1 MTDKFLPLGTI
12 VSLKNGNRKLMIT
25 ARYPLYNNQGKLG
38 YFDFSACLY
47 PNGNT
52 DNQSYFL
59 GIMKMLK
66 RYISL
71 DSQMKKKLNIK
82 KKR

>member
-1 MTDKFLPLGTI
+1 
-12 VSLKNGNRKLMIT
+12 MIT

-52 DNQSYFL
+52 DNQSYFFNYEDVEKVYQL
-59 GIMKMLK
+59 GFSDEEEIEYKEKALK
-66 RYISL
+66 QIATTEFMHFKIER
-71 DSQMKKKLNIK
+71 D
-82 KKR
+82 